1 MITAPLPLDEDVRL
15 RALRQLDILDTDP
28 EDAFDRIS
36 RLAAFAFSVP
46 IVLISLVDEDRQWFK
61 SHYGLAACETPRSVS
76 FCAHAVLSKRMLVV
90 EDALEDER
98 FLDNPLVTCAPNIR
112 FYAGSPLRLPDAQV
126 VGTLCLID
134 SKPRSFDAREAAML
148 ADFAQLVER
157 ELELRQQLVRSRTA
171 HERDRRSLAI
181 SEARFRTVFEQTPI
195 GKAVVDLD
203 GRFLDVN
210 QKFTE
215 IIGYEEIE
223 LRRRT
228 FASIT
233 HPADVAADLVQ
244 VAELLAGR
252 QATYAME
259 KRYLRPD
266 GRTVWVNLAVSLV
279 RDVSGTPLH
288 FIAAVQD
295 ITSRKKSEE
304 ALRNYHIE
312 LEARVRERTAELRRS
327 RDALQIITDNLP
339 ALVAVVDRD
348 LRYQFNNET
357 YRRVFDTDPAA
368 LRGRSLSE
376 TLHPEVFERLQP
388 FFARAL
394 GGERVTCDEVRY
406 RADVDQVWSVTYIPV
421 RRDGQVTGF
430 YVMAH
435 DVTEQHRTERRLRE
449 RALVDPLTGL
459 ANRRAL
465 QDALRE
471 LRASGEPFALFFM
484 DMDGFKAVNDHYGH
498 DVGDSLLKEIGRR
511 LVATVRSGDVVSR
524 LGGDEFVV
532 ASRGVTDARTGERIA
547 AAICREASKAFVV
560 GGRVIQTSASVG
572 VVLTGA
578 DGAAGVV
585 DAASAVL
592 AAEAEEKAEAPAEAP
607 AETHAEPRTRA
618 DDPLCL
624 ADAAMYEA
632 KRAGRNTWRMAVNA
646 RVIGGV
652 GA

>member
-36 RLAAFAFSVP
+36 RLAAFAFGVP

-112 FYAGSPLRLPDAQV
+112 FYAGAPLRLPDAQV

-233 HPADVAADLVQ
+233 HPADVATDLAQ

-252 QATYAME
+252 QTTYAME

-304 ALRNYHIE
+304 ALRNYHVE
-312 LEARVRERTAELRRS
+312 LEERVRERTAELRRS

-376 TLHPEVFERLQP
+376 TLHPDVFQRLQP

-394 GGERVTCDEVRY
+394 SGERVTCDEVRY

-465 QDALRE
+465 QDALGE

-484 DMDGFKAVNDHYGH
+484 DMDGFKAVNDRYGH

-511 LVATVRSGDVVSR
+511 LVATVRSGDVVGR

-532 ASRGVTDARTGERIA
+532 ASRGVTDLRAGERIA
-547 AAICREASKAFVV
+547 AAICREVSKAFVV
-560 GGRVIQTSASVG
+560 AGRVIETSASVG

-578 DGAAGVV
+578 GGAAGVV
-585 DAASAVL
+585 DVTSAVL
-592 AAEAEEKAEAPAEAP
+592 SGGAEER
-607 AETHAEPRTRA
+607 AETQAETQAETRTLA
-618 DDPLCL
+618 CDPLRL

-632 KRAGRNTWRMAVNA
+632 KRAGRNTWRMAANA
-646 RVIGGV
+646 EVI
-652 GA
+652 ARAEA

>member
-1 MITAPLPLDEDVRL
+1 MITAPLPPDEDVRL

-28 EDAFDRIS
+28 EEAFDRIS
-36 RLAAFAFSVP
+36 RLAAFAFDMP

-61 SHYGLAACETPRSVS
+61 SHHGLAACETPRSVS

-90 EDALEDER
+90 EDALDDER
-98 FLDNPLVTCAPNIR
+98 FLDNPLVTGAPNIR
-112 FYAGSPLRLPDAQV
+112 FYAGSPLRLADGQV

-134 SKPRSFDAREAAML
+134 EKPRTFDEVQRAML
-148 ADFAQLVER
+148 ADFAHLVER
-157 ELELRQQLVRSRTA
+157 ELELRRQLNRSRAA

-181 SEARFRTVFEQTPI
+181 SEARFRTVFQQTPI

-210 QKFTE
+210 QKFSE
-215 IIGYEEIE
+215 IIGYEESE

-228 FASIT
+228 FASVT
-233 HPADVAADLVQ
+233 HPADIAADLAL

-252 QATYAME
+252 QATYAIE

-266 GRTVWVNLAVSLV
+266 GQAVWVNLAVSLV
-279 RDVSGTPLH
+279 RDVSGAPLH

-304 ALRNYHIE
+304 ALRNYHVE
-312 LEARVRERTAELRRS
+312 LEERVRERTAELRRS
-327 RDALQIITDNLP
+327 RDALQTITDNVP
-339 ALVAVVDRD
+339 ALIAVVDRD
-348 LRYQFNNET
+348 LCYQFNNET
-357 YRRVFDTDPAA
+357 FRRVFGAEPAA

-376 TLHPEVFERLQP
+376 TLRPEVFAQLQP
-388 FFARAL
+388 LFARAL
-394 GGERVTCDEVRY
+394 SGERVTCDEVRY
-406 RADVDQVWSVTYIPV
+406 RADTDHVWSATYIPA
-421 RRDGQVTGF
+421 RREGKVTGF

-435 DVTEQHRTERRLRE
+435 DVTEQRRTEQRLRE
-449 RALVDPLTGL
+449 GALIDPLTGL

-465 QDALRE
+465 QEALCE

-484 DMDGFKAVNDHYGH
+484 DMDGFKSINDRYGH
-498 DVGDSLLKEIGRR
+498 DVGDALLKEVARR
-511 LVATVRSGDVVSR
+511 LVATVRTGDVVSR

-532 ASRGVTDARTGERIA
+532 ASRGVSDARAGERIA
-547 AAICREASKAFVV
+547 AAICRDVSKTFVIAD
-560 GGRVIQTSASVG
+560 RVIETSASVG

-578 DGAAGVV
+578 ARAAGVV
-585 DAASAVL
+585 DTTSEVL
-592 AAEAEEKAEAPAEAP
+592 SVEDENKPL
-607 AETHAEPRTRA
+607 A

-632 KRAGRNTWRMAVNA
+632 KRAGRNTWRVAPGARPMAA
-646 RVIGGV
+646 LH
-652 GA
+652 A

>member
-36 RLAAFAFSVP
+36 RLAAFAFGVP

-98 FLDNPLVTCAPNIR
+98 FFDNPLVTCAPNIR

-134 SKPRSFDAREAAML
+134 SMPRSFDAREAAML

-312 LEARVRERTAELRRS
+312 LEVRVRERTAELRRS

-376 TLHPEVFERLQP
+376 TLPPDVFERLQP

-394 GGERVTCDEVRY
+394 SGERVTCDEVRY

-484 DMDGFKAVNDHYGH
+484 DMDGFKAVNDRYGH

-532 ASRGVTDARTGERIA
+532 ASRGVMDARTGERIA
-547 AAICREASKAFVV
+547 AAICREVSKAFVV
-560 GGRVIQTSASVG
+560 GGRVIETSASVG

-578 DGAAGVV
+578 GGAAGVV

-592 AAEAEEKAEAPAEAP
+592 AAEAEERTEVQAEAQ
-607 AETHAEPRTRA
+607 AETQTEPRTRA
-618 DDPLCL
+618 DDALCL

-632 KRAGRNTWRMAVNA
+632 KRAGRNTWRMAANAKVIA
-646 RVIGGV
+646 RV

>member
-15 RALRQLDILDTDP
+15 RALRQLDILDSDP
-28 EDAFDRIS
+28 EEAFDRIA
-36 RLAAFAFSVP
+36 RLAAFAFAVP
-46 IVLISLVDEDRQWFK
+46 IVLISLVDQDRQWFK
-61 SHYGLAACETPRSVS
+61 SHYGLAASETPRSMS

-90 EDALEDER
+90 EDALDDER

-157 ELELRQQLVRSRTA
+157 ELELRQQLVRARTA

-228 FASIT
+228 FASVT
-233 HPADVAADLVQ
+233 HPADVAADLAQ

-252 QATYAME
+252 QTTYAME

-304 ALRNYHIE
+304 ALRNYHVE
-312 LEARVRERTAELRRS
+312 LEERVRERTAELRRS
-327 RDALQIITDNLP
+327 RDALQTITDNLP

-376 TLHPEVFERLQP
+376 TLRPEVFDQLQP
-388 FFARAL
+388 CFSRAL
-394 GGERVTCDEVRY
+394 TGERVTCDEVRY
-406 RADVDQVWSVTYIPV
+406 RADVDQVWSATYIPV

-465 QDALRE
+465 QDALGE

-484 DMDGFKAVNDHYGH
+484 DMDGFKAVNDRYGH

-511 LVATVRSGDVVSR
+511 LVATVRSGDVVGR

-532 ASRGVTDARTGERIA
+532 ASRGVTDLRAGERIA
-547 AAICREASKAFVV
+547 AAICREVSKAFLVA
-560 GGRVIQTSASVG
+560 GRVIETSASVG

-578 DGAAGVV
+578 GGAAGVV
-585 DAASAVL
+585 DVTSAVL
-592 AAEAEEKAEAPAEAP
+592 SGGAEER
-607 AETHAEPRTRA
+607 AETQAETQAETRTLA
-618 DDPLCL
+618 CDPLRL

-632 KRAGRNTWRMAVNA
+632 KRAGRNTWRMAANA
-646 RVIGGV
+646 EVI
-652 GA
+652 ARAEA